1 MREIRTSIEI
11 AAPAE
16 RVWRI
21 LSDQDAYGAWN
32 PFIRS
37 ISGDFRPGRRLDVQI
52 APPGRGATRFQPI
65 VLRVEP
71 NRELRWRGSF
81 GMRGLFDGEHAFLL
95 DPIDAGH
102 TRFRQEESFSGLFVP
117 LIMRGD
123 LLESTR
129 RGFIAMDEA
138 LKARA
143 EA

>member
-37 ISGDFRPGRRLDVQI
+37 ISGDLRPGGHLNVQI

-102 TRFRQEESFSGLFVP
+102 TRFRQEERFSGLFVP
-117 LIMRGD
+117 LIVRGD

-129 RGFIAMDEA
+129 RGFIAMNEA